1 MVQRRYLLL
10 ETAESSRT
18 PLEGDTEDFLLRCL
32 LGARREA
39 SFPSNEGGFDEDVN
53 VYLVGLLGRFFS
65 PGYHEEARLYVH
77 SFDLDLRRCAEES
90 GDPRQIYRLY
100 KVNADHLL
108 LAIGLFQSV
117 EGLRQD
123 ARPYLERTPRELES
137 RGGLYYQI
145 ASSRL
150 RHLKRGGSGTET
162 ALSKLGDGF
171 PRYAEVL
178 RYLRSSYFQLTRR
191 LGEGTL
197 YHLARATEETDS
209 PATSTQ
215 ELYDLFLDRYSEWR
229 KNSDREHREAL
240 AQAARRL
247 READASFHFEIPG
260 EEEPQA

>member
-10 ETAESSRT
+10 DSTESSRA

-65 PGYHEEARLYVH
+65 PGYHQEARLYVH
-77 SFDLDLRRCAEES
+77 SFDLDLRRRAEES

-117 EGLRQD
+117 EGLQQG
-123 ARPYLERTPRELES
+123 ARPLLERQPRELEG

-150 RHLKRGGSGTET
+150 RHLKRSGSGTET
-162 ALSKLGDGF
+162 ALSKLGNGF
-171 PRYAEVL
+171 SRYAEVL

-197 YHLARATEETDS
+197 YHLARATEETDP
-209 PATSTQ
+209 PAPSTQ
-215 ELYDLFLDRYSEWR
+215 ELYDLFLDCYSQWR
-229 KNSDREHREAL
+229 KKPDDAQRENL
-240 AQAARRL
+240 ARAAQRL
-247 READASFHFEIPG
+247 READPSFHFEIPG
-260 EEEPQA
+260 EDDTPA

>member
-1 MVQRRYLLL
+1 MERRYFLL
-10 ETAESSRT
+10 ESTQSARP
-18 PLEGDTEDFLLRCL
+18 PLGGDTEDYLLRCL

-39 SFPSNEGGFDEDVN
+39 DFPSNESGFDEDVN

-65 PGYHEEARLYVH
+65 SLYHEEARLYVH
-77 SFDLDLRRCAEES
+77 SFDLDLRRRVEES
-90 GDPRQIYRLY
+90 SDPRQVYRLY

-117 EGLRQD
+117 EGLNQE
-123 ARPYLERTPRELES
+123 ARPYLDRHPRELES

-150 RHLKRGGSGTET
+150 RHLKRAGSGTET

-171 PRYAEVL
+171 SRYAEVL

-197 YHLARATEETDS
+197 YHLGRAPDPQEPAAESTEN
-209 PATSTQ
+209 
-215 ELYDLFLDRYSEWR
+215 LYDAFLDRYSEWR
-229 KNSDREHREAL
+229 ETPDPSHREAL
-240 AQAARRL
+240 AAAAGRL
-247 READASFHFEIPG
+247 RAADPSFHFHVPD
-260 EEEPQA
+260 EEESVN